1 MSMVIW
7 KSTLSPRFSCTER
20 LIPCKP
26 IVVCVLPSDCR
37 EKQEKIL
44 RQLEEKR
51 CSLEADKAKLIDSI
65 CTTKVEEL
73 VEE

>member
-1 MSMVIW
+1 MAIW
-7 KSTLSPRFSCTER
+7 KSTLSPRFSCTES

-26 IVVCVLPSDCR
+26 IVVCVLASDCL

-51 CSLEADKAKLIDSI
+51 CSLEEDKAKLIDSI
-65 CTTKVEEL
+65 CTRKVEEL